1 MGAEAL
7 EIKIPVDLER
17 RIEEISTE
25 IGVDRE
31 EIVIEALREFLE
43 EYKDYEE
50 AYRRYKD
57 LNDKL
62 ITARELRDSL
72 GL

>member
-1 MGAEAL
+1 M

-25 IGVDRE
+25 MGVDRE

-43 EYKDYEE
+43 EYGDYEE

-57 LNDKL
+57 PKDKL
-62 ITARELRDSL
+62 ITAKELRDSL